1 MENKE
6 AKWLSEEDL
15 QVAEDRREVKKQG
28 RKGNIYPNECS
39 VSENSKER

>member
-1 MENKE
+1 MENKK